1 MRQTKQKIKLYRRE
15 FSPVPNEVFRL
26 PEFRISLSL
35 AIILVA
41 ATTIYFYSTAILHSQ
56 EYKNLIYYIVA
67 AEIPMVFGFA
77 LARLRIEQNRVQR
90 RLALRG
96 RPKFRA
102 TLYALDLL
110 QRERIKELF
119 CELEEYEE
127 YAKKLTERWE
137 WRNTLKLKS
146 SKSAETRARSFYS
159 LPSASHIANYIAAF
173 LAIAAG
179 VVISLINQD
188 QFYSSIPDILLA
200 SKSITWLLI
209 NSFVIP
215 LAVVIIP
222 LAAIWDLLAI
232 MVIRALEWVDDDY
245 LSRYSFYKFI
255 NEILEKSD
263 RQGLRLLM
271 RSTGFAYWLI
281 AMLTSDLKRL
291 KRQHMVSIRAIRI
304 NKCK

>member
-1 MRQTKQKIKLYRRE
+1 
-15 FSPVPNEVFRL
+15 
-26 PEFRISLSL
+26 
-35 AIILVA
+35 
-41 ATTIYFYSTAILHSQ
+41 
-56 EYKNLIYYIVA
+56 
-67 AEIPMVFGFA
+67 MVFGFA
-77 LARLRIEQNRVQR
+77 LARLRIEQNRVQKK
-90 RLALRG
+90 LALQG

-119 CELEEYEE
+119 CEPEEYEE
-127 YAKKLTERWE
+127 YAKTLTEQWE
-137 WRNTLKLKS
+137 WRRSLKS
-146 SKSAETRARSFYS
+146 KGGKSAETRAKSFYS
-159 LPSASHIANYIAAF
+159 LPSASHIANYVAAF

-179 VVISLINQD
+179 IVISLINQD
-188 QFYSSIPDILLA
+188 QFYSSLPDILSA

-215 LAVVIIP
+215 FSVIIIP

-232 MVIRALEWVDDDY
+232 VAVRAAEWADDDY

-263 RQGLRLLM
+263 RHGTRLLM

-281 AMLTSDLKRL
+281 ATLTSDLRRL

-304 NKCK
+304 AKHKSNPA